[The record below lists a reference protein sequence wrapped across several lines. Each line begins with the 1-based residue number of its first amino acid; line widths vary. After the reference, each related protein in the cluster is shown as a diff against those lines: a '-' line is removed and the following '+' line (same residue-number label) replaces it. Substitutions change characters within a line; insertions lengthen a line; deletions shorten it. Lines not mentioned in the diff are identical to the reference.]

1 MDYSVAL
8 TAVGET
14 VTYTDADCLAHY
26 LLLNIL
32 VSLRAPHL
40 RCKCAFIFYYFLFLL
55 ELTVLQLSLCLC
67 TSSITMRTHF
77 LTPSALREH
86 SSFTFFIPW
95 IHSPTF
101 EWLFF
106 FLRIS
111 SHELG
116 TVFVCSHCFQLVKIT
131 RFPATWESFYSH
143 WKPPKYISR
152 YWLQLWTEPDIWLV
166 RAPECGQR
174 VSHSNHSALC

>member
-14 VTYTDADCLAHY
+14 VTCTDADCLAHY

-32 VSLRAPHL
+32 VSLSAPHL

-55 ELTVLQLSLCLC
+55 ELTVLQLSMSLYIQHYNEDSFLDAVCSEG
-67 TSSITMRTHF
+67 TFIIHF
-77 LTPSALREH
+77 FYSMNPFSYIWMA
-86 SSFTFFIPW
+86 
-95 IHSPTF
+95 
-101 EWLFF
+101 FF

-143 WKPPKYISR
+143 WNPPKYISR

-174 VSHSNHSALC
+174 VSHSNHSELC